1 MAGYTTKDSFNLVSQ
16 VMIQGSSA
24 NVDYLY
30 GPYESTTAAL
40 AKISDLQRQAGK
52 TVGIIGTNGKVEE
65 YWLQPNASGVLEFV
79 KKQEDINIESITEDQ
94 INTLT

>member
-1 MAGYTTKDSFNLVSQ
+1 MAVYTTKESFNLVSQ

-30 GPYESTTAAL
+30 GPYESTDAAL

-52 TVGIIGTNGKVEE
+52 TVGIITNGKVEE

-79 KKQEDINIESITEDQ
+79 KKQEDINIESISEDQ

>member
-1 MAGYTTKDSFNLVSQ
+1 MAVYTTKESFNLVSQ

-30 GPYESTTAAL
+30 GPYESIDAAL
-40 AKISDLQRQAGK
+40 AKISSLQRQAGK
-52 TVGIIGTNGKVEE
+52 TIGIITEGKVEE
-65 YWLQPNASGVLEFV
+65 YWLQPNASGALEFV
-79 KKQEDINIESITEDQ
+79 KKQEDINIESIPESQ